1 MDIKK
6 GMKNVIYSIVG
17 QIIILVIGIMIPR
30 LVIVSYGSETNGL
43 ISSIS
48 TIITYLSLLE
58 AGIGAATIQ
67 ALYKP
72 VSENNRDGINS
83 ILSATHQYYKKTGII
98 YLSFVCGIAA
108 IYPLI
113 VKNSFSYWFVSTM
126 VLIVGLPGVINF
138 FFQRKFRTY
147 METVGDN
154 YILTNLNTIT
164 TIATSILKIVLLKL
178 GVSILI
184 VQFIYCFSSLVQMI
198 YVYAYIKKRYGW
210 INVHVKPNKSAL
222 SQKNAALVHQICG
235 LITTSTDVVILSAFC
250 DLFTVSIYAVYNMV
264 FNIVGTALQSV
275 NSSVQY
281 ILGNTYCKGIEP
293 YKKVVRTYETCYMA
307 LTSALMLVC
316 YICIVP
322 FLRMYTAGS
331 DINYVDNIFPILFFA
346 IKILD
351 AMRNASV
358 NTISV
363 SGHFDK
369 TKQHAIIESIINL
382 SISVCSVY
390 WFGMEGVLFGTIIAF
405 IYRNIVAIHYANAKI
420 LKSKSTH
427 TIKIVCVNLMIIAM
441 LIALSYVLTLPMDT
455 YITFFLS
462 AMIWTIMALIV
473 FFIGNALA
481 DKESFRM
488 IYSMIV
494 KKLSRKGSKSK

>member
-1 MDIKK
+1 MDVKK

-164 TIATSILKIVLLKL
+164 TIATSILKIVLL
-178 GVSILI
+178 SR
-184 VQFIYCFSSLVQMI
+184 Q
-198 YVYAYIKKRYGW
+198 
-210 INVHVKPNKSAL
+210 
-222 SQKNAALVHQICG
+222 
-235 LITTSTDVVILSAFC
+235 
-250 DLFTVSIYAVYNMV
+250 
-264 FNIVGTALQSV
+264 
-275 NSSVQY
+275 
-281 ILGNTYCKGIEP
+281 
-293 YKKVVRTYETCYMA
+293 
-307 LTSALMLVC
+307 
-316 YICIVP
+316 
-322 FLRMYTAGS
+322 
-331 DINYVDNIFPILFFA
+331 
-346 IKILD
+346 
-351 AMRNASV
+351 
-358 NTISV
+358 
-363 SGHFDK
+363 
-369 TKQHAIIESIINL
+369 SII
-382 SISVCSVY
+382 
-390 WFGMEGVLFGTIIAF
+390 T
-405 IYRNIVAIHYANAKI
+405 
-420 LKSKSTH
+420 
-427 TIKIVCVNLMIIAM
+427 
-441 LIALSYVLTLPMDT
+441 
-455 YITFFLS
+455 
-462 AMIWTIMALIV
+462 
-473 FFIGNALA
+473 
-481 DKESFRM
+481 KE
-488 IYSMIV
+488 
-494 KKLSRKGSKSK
+494 